1 MKKNFFDFQR
11 FWTYFKY
18 DFKQMGRNHVKAAIG
33 FGLAGL
39 ILYFLVVLVN
49 LIFNGTWQG
58 PGEEGR
64 WGVFALACIALPFYY
79 TRTYGYLTDKRKG
92 SAWLMLPASTF
103 EKWLSMMLLSLILL
117 PVLFFVSSFLVDWL
131 ICLAD
136 PTVGESMIGVLTGKV
151 SAFNSQIVIL
161 NEVHSTSWGIGSIA
175 WPLAVSF
182 LGNLLYF
189 LLCGLCFKRNK
200 ILGAIAVSIGI
211 SMVLSLIFSGLGS
224 FGPDELESVI
234 DEGPTTAQTILR
246 WVTAISAL
254 IAAGLSA
261 GIYYRLKTLKH

>member
-1 MKKNFFDFQR
+1 MQKNFFDFQR

-33 FGLAGL
+33 FGFAGL
-39 ILYFLVVLVN
+39 IVYFLVVLFN

-58 PGEEGR
+58 PGGESR
-64 WGVFALACIALPFYY
+64 WAVFVLACIALPFYY

-117 PVLFFVSSFLVDWL
+117 PVLFFASSFFVDWL
-131 ICLAD
+131 ICLLD
-136 PTVGESMIGVLTGKV
+136 PTVGKSMISTLTGKA
-151 SAFNSQIVIL
+151 SDINSELVIL
-161 NEVHSTSWGIGSIA
+161 NETYSTSWGIGSIA
-175 WPLAVSF
+175 WPVAMSF
-182 LGNLLYF
+182 LSNLLYF

-224 FGPDELESVI
+224 FGPEELETMVDETPASV
-234 DEGPTTAQTILR
+234 QTILR
-246 WVTAISAL
+246 WCTAIGAL